1 MTFWNDLLGEIKG
14 FRFEQDLKAL
24 GKPIKPRGP
33 NLPLDGDGDGFV
45 VDPITGED
53 NVPFVPDVVP
63 GSISI
68 RKNHKP
74 APEMV
79 DKWKKDL
86 EDMTPV
92 WAEDPI
98 KATDGTYYDD
108 KWADETVYKLS
119 ENPDGST
126 LSKYDL
132 DGIKAHYKKEVDDH
146 KRRDPEF
153 KSNSELAESQAA
165 LDEVQ
170 KMIDDKPQTDKR
182 TPDQKLTALFF
193 QTRKDKTGPP
203 EKQVR
208 TRENDRQIQ
217 QDADNIKFLQEQLK
231 RFEKDPE
238 KTKLINESISHLQ
251 EFKKKK

>member
-33 NLPLDGDGDGFV
+33 DLPLDGDGDGFV

-98 KATDGTYYDD
+98 KATDGTYYDSGIRSC
-108 KWADETVYKLS
+108 AICHRS
-119 ENPDGST
+119 
-126 LSKYDL
+126 SK
-132 DGIKAHYKKEVDDH
+132 
-146 KRRDPEF
+146 
-153 KSNSELAESQAA
+153 
-165 LDEVQ
+165 
-170 KMIDDKPQTDKR
+170 
-182 TPDQKLTALFF
+182 
-193 QTRKDKTGPP
+193 
-203 EKQVR
+203 
-208 TRENDRQIQ
+208 
-217 QDADNIKFLQEQLK
+217 
-231 RFEKDPE
+231 
-238 KTKLINESISHLQ
+238 
-251 EFKKKK
+251 